1 MGKGHKLAGFSYIY
15 NGVKFDIPFIQSIES
30 VIDVVDE
37 FVLAECYSEDE
48 TWELCQQL
56 SFKYPNKIKLV
67 RHAWVKH
74 YSELR
79 NLANWASHQTSADIS
94 YIMELQ
100 SDECIHEKDLEE
112 LSLLPEKMSE
122 LHKDA
127 ARWKYLHFLG
137 GPTITFPFCYDVAV
151 RVVKKNTPWV
161 VIGDGVQFAFGGRWL
176 PDPHIITSNIEVFHY
191 GKMKAPDK
199 GHRKE
204 VAFQNLFTDIGFPDP
219 KMEEMVDKLG
229 KEYCDYVYLFRD
241 HFINKT
247 IRRYEGVHPKVMLP
261 YIEAFKSAGFEQLVS
276 QVERSLKAE

>member
-112 LSLLPEKMSE
+112 LSASIWTWL
-122 LHKDA
+122 
-127 ARWKYLHFLG
+127 YLIL
-137 GPTITFPFCYDVAV
+137 
-151 RVVKKNTPWV
+151 KKQF
-161 VIGDGVQFAFGGRWL
+161 GRVQFYRGHSRGGVRIL
-176 PDPHIITSNIEVFHY
+176 LTCSALQKKPEC
-191 GKMKAPDK
+191 
-199 GHRKE
+199 R
-204 VAFQNLFTDIGFPDP
+204 L
-219 KMEEMVDKLG
+219 MV
-229 KEYCDYVYLFRD
+229 
-241 HFINKT
+241 H
-247 IRRYEGVHPKVMLP
+247 
-261 YIEAFKSAGFEQLVS
+261 SA
-276 QVERSLKAE
+276 R